1 MAVLSWRSPAIIGI
15 PPDRGEVSAAVFGM
29 WPLVSF
35 ALYVRICGPSFE
47 SSLLKALG
55 TVAAVLVPFYVVYF

>member
-1 MAVLSWRSPAIIGI
+1 
-15 PPDRGEVSAAVFGM
+15 VSAAVFGI

-35 ALYVRICGPSFE
+35 AWYVRICGPSFE

-55 TVAAVLVPFYVVYF
+55 TGAAALVPFYVVYF